1 MMIYLGQAP
10 WPITGE
16 TTSGSSSMLTK
27 TSLRSLIAKNNQ
39 FNRVFGKF
47 RASRLFVRAVN

>member
-16 TTSGSSSMLTK
+16 ATSGSGSMLIK
-27 TSLRSLIAKNNQ
+27 TSFRSLFAKNNQ